1 MTDQEQ
7 RLRIAVQKKG
17 QLADKS
23 LQLFEQAG
31 LKITRGANDLL
42 YRAENF
48 PADFLR
54 VRDDDIP
61 QFVASGAC
69 ALGIVGENVLQEDW
83 PEIEAGAVDV
93 SRPLGFGHC
102 TLKIAVPN
110 EMDYVSPADLNGV
123 SIATSYP
130 VLLKNYLAQNGV
142 SAGVVEM
149 SGAVEVA
156 PRLKVAD
163 VVCDLVSTGQTL
175 AANGLRA
182 VETVMKS
189 EAVLIRHTGRK
200 TLYPE
205 DLLARL
211 LRRVDGVLAT
221 RETKY
226 IMMNAPESALDDI
239 IEILPGAGAP
249 TVTPLAGKPGQVAI
263 HAVCQESVF
272 WETLERL
279 KAAGS
284 SAILVLPIEKM
295 ML

>member
-31 LKITRGANDLL
+31 LKISRGANDLL

-69 ALGIVGENVLQEDW
+69 ALGIVGENVLQEDL
-83 PEIEAGAVDV
+83 PDLQADTVDV
-93 SRPLGFGHC
+93 ARPLGFGQC

-110 EMDYVSPADLNGV
+110 EMTYDSVQDLAGL

-130 VLLKNYLAQNGV
+130 VLLRQYLSERNVAA
-142 SAGVVEM
+142 SVVEM

-163 VVCDLVSTGQTL
+163 VICDLVSTGQTL

-182 VETVMKS
+182 VDTVMNS
-189 EAVLIRHTGRK
+189 EAVLIRHTGEK

-205 DLLARL
+205 DLIARL
-211 LRRVDGVLAT
+211 LRRIDGVLAT

-239 IEILPGAGAP
+239 IEILPGAGSP
-249 TVTPLAGKPGQVAI
+249 TVTPLAGEPGQVAI